1 MTCRTVLP
9 HMIEQGGGHIINISG
24 SASKGPGSGPYDDV
38 TTSTYPGFTVGGVS
52 KAALDRLTQGF
63 AHEAFQLNIERAA
76 ARSIVRGDGVPQR
89 RRGGDARRLRGRGDH
104 G

>member
-1 MTCRTVLP
+1 M
-9 HMIEQGGGHIINISG
+9 
-24 SASKGPGSGPYDDV
+24 

-63 AHEAFQLNIERAA
+63 AHEAFQLNIAVNGLLP
-76 ARSIVRGDGVPQR
+76 ARSIASEGDGVPQR
-89 RRGGDARRLRGRGDH
+89 RRGGDARRICGRGDH